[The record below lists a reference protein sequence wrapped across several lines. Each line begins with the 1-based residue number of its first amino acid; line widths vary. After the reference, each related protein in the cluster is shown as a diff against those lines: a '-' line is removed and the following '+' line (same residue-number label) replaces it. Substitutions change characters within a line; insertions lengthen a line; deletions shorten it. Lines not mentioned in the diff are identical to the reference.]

1 MDIRDYLETQRRQ
14 IDGALDG
21 YLPSENDYPPA
32 IHQAIRYSLEGGKR
46 IRPILTLAACEAVG
60 GPAQAALPAACAI
73 EMIHAF
79 SLVHDDLPC
88 LDNDDLRRGQPT
100 VHRKFGEAVALLTG
114 DALLTLAFELI
125 AKSDGNPQRQVRVLT
140 ELTRAIGT
148 QGMIGGQVAD
158 LEAKGKELDLP
169 KLEYIHTHKTG
180 ALIAASVKV
189 GGILGG
195 GTLPQLKELLKF
207 GEYVGFTF
215 QIVDDIMD
223 KDGYCLLVEVKGAR
237 AEAEKLTAKAKEHLE
252 VFEKKGQALKAL
264 ADFILNRET

>member
-1 MDIRDYLETQRRQ
+1 MDLAQYLKRRQ
-14 IDGALDG
+14 KRVNEAIDR
-21 YLPSENDYPPA
+21 YLPPDETYPPV
-32 IHQAIRYSLEGGKR
+32 IHQAIRYSLGGGKR
-46 IRPILTLAACEAVG
+46 IRPVLALAACETVG
-60 GPAQAALPAACAI
+60 GSLNSALPAACAI
-73 EMIHAF
+73 ELVHAF

-100 VHRKFGEAVALLTG
+100 VHRKFGEAVALLAG

-125 AKSDGNPQRQVRVLT
+125 AKANGHPKRQVQVMT

-148 QGMIGGQVAD
+148 QGMIGGQIAD
-158 LEAKGKELDLP
+158 LEAKGKEPDLP

-195 GTLPQLKELLKF
+195 GTPKQIQELFKF

-215 QIVDDIMD
+215 QIVDDIID
-223 KDGYCLLVEVKGAR
+223 KDGYCLLFEVEGAR
-237 AEAEKLTAKAKEHLE
+237 AQAQRLTAKATEHLE
-252 VFEKKGQALKAL
+252 VFGKKGQALRAL
-264 ADFILNRET
+264 ADFILNRDL

>member
-1 MDIRDYLETQRRQ
+1 MDLKRYLETQQRVINQ
-14 IDGALDG
+14 TLHQALPKD
-21 YLPSENDYPPA
+21 ETYPPV

-46 IRPILTLAACEAVG
+46 IRPVLALTACETVG
-60 GPAQAALPAACAI
+60 GSPEAVLSAACAI
-73 EMIHAF
+73 ELVHAF

-88 LDNDDLRRGQPT
+88 LDNDEMRRGRPT
-100 VHRKFGEAVALLTG
+100 VHRKFGEAVALLAG

-125 AKSDGNPQRQVRVLT
+125 AKADGRPERQIQVMT

-148 QGMIGGQVAD
+148 QGMIGGQIAD
-158 LEAKGKELDLP
+158 LEAKGKEPDLP

-195 GTLPQLKELLKF
+195 GTSRQIEELFKF
-207 GEYVGFTF
+207 GEYIGFTF

-223 KDGYCLLVEVKGAR
+223 KDGYCLLFEVKGAR

-252 VFEKKGQALKAL
+252 VFGEKGQALKAL
-264 ADFILNRET
+264 ADFILNREF

>member
-1 MDIRDYLETQRRQ
+1 MDLKDYLETQQKQ
-14 IDGALDG
+14 IQEALNH
-21 YLPSENDYPPA
+21 YLPSGEEYPPV
-32 IHQAIRYSLEGGKR
+32 IHQAIRYSLERGKR
-46 IRPILTLAACEAVG
+46 IRPILALAACEAVG
-60 GPAQAALPAACAI
+60 GVSTAALPAACAI
-73 EMIHAF
+73 EMVHAF

-88 LDNDDLRRGQPT
+88 LDNDDVRRGQPT

-125 AKSDGNPQRQVRVLT
+125 AKADGSAQRQVQVMS

-148 QGMIGGQVAD
+148 QGMIGGQIAD

-195 GTLPQLKELLKF
+195 GTPRELTELLKF
-207 GEYVGFTF
+207 GEYIGFTF

-223 KDGYCLLVEVKGAR
+223 NDGYCLMFEMKGAR
-237 AEAEKLTAKAKEHLE
+237 AEAEKLTAKAKKHLE
-252 VFEKKGQALKAL
+252 IFGKKGQALEAL
-264 ADFILNRET
+264 ADFILNRDF

>member
-1 MDIRDYLETQRRQ
+1 MDLKQYLKTEQKRIQ
-14 IDGALDG
+14 EALDH
-21 YLPSENDYPPA
+21 YLPSGDEYPPV

-46 IRPILTLAACEAVG
+46 IRPILALAACEAVG
-60 GPAQAALPAACAI
+60 GVAEMALPAACAI
-73 EMIHAF
+73 EIVHAF

-88 LDNDDLRRGQPT
+88 LDNDEVRRGQPT

-125 AKSDGNPQRQVRVLT
+125 AQADGSAQKQVEVMT

-148 QGMIGGQVAD
+148 QGMIGGQIAD
-158 LEAKGKELDLP
+158 LEAKGKEIDLP

-195 GTLPQLKELLKF
+195 GTPQELMELLKF

-223 KDGYCLLVEVKGAR
+223 KDGYCLMFEVKGAR
-237 AEAEKLTAKAKEHLE
+237 AEAEKLTAKAKEHLGI
-252 VFEKKGQALKAL
+252 FGKRGQALEAL
-264 ADFILNRET
+264 AEFILNRET

>member
-1 MDIRDYLETQRRQ
+1 M
-14 IDGALDG
+14 
-21 YLPSENDYPPA
+21 
-32 IHQAIRYSLEGGKR
+32 GGVAK
-46 IRPILTLAACEAVG
+46 
-60 GPAQAALPAACAI
+60 AALPAACAI
-73 EMIHAF
+73 ELVHAF

-88 LDNDDLRRGQPT
+88 LDNDDVRRGQPT

-125 AKSDGNPQRQVRVLT
+125 AKADGSPQRQVQVMT

-148 QGMIGGQVAD
+148 QGMIGGQIAD
-158 LEAKGKELDLP
+158 LEVKGKELDLP

-195 GTLPQLKELLKF
+195 GTPRQLKELLKF
-207 GEYVGFTF
+207 GEYIGFTF

-223 KDGYCLLVEVKGAR
+223 KDGYCLMFEVKGAR
-237 AEAEKLTAKAKEHLE
+237 AEAEKLTMKAKGHLE
-252 VFEKKGQALKAL
+252 IFGGKGQALEAL
-264 ADFILNRET
+264 ADFILNRDI